1 MRMSLTAL
9 SITVLSADP
18 VDSAQFYC
26 RHFGFSPTAELD
38 WFVSLQH
45 PALPGLHLDLLRQG
59 HPAAGPVLSRQQTT
73 GVMLALIVPDVE
85 SDVRRL
91 EEAGLN
97 FVLPVTTEPWGQ
109 KRAQVQ
115 APDGVTV
122 ELLEFVAPDP
132 EWLSQQAAS
141 PT

>member
-1 MRMSLTAL
+1 MSLTAL

-18 VDSAQFYC
+18 VGSALYYRQ
-26 RHFGFSPTAELD
+26 HFGFLPTAELD

-45 PALPGLHLDLLRQG
+45 PDLPGLHLDLLRQG
-59 HPAAGPVLSRQQTT
+59 HPAAGPLLSRQQTS
-73 GVMLALIVPDVE
+73 GIMLALIVPEVE
-85 SDVRRL
+85 AEARRL
-91 EEAGLN
+91 ERAGLS

-109 KRAQVQ
+109 KRVQFQ

-132 EWLSQQAAS
+132 EWLARQTA
-141 PT
+141 PHT

>member
-1 MRMSLTAL
+1 MSLTAL

-18 VDSAQFYC
+18 VGSARFYR
-26 RHFGFSPTAELD
+26 RHFGFTPTAELD

-45 PALPGLHLDLLRQG
+45 PDLPGLHLDLLRQG
-59 HPAAGPVLSRQQTT
+59 HPAAGPVLSRQRTS

-85 SDVRRL
+85 ADARRL
-91 EEAGLN
+91 EQAGLS

-109 KRAQVQ
+109 KRVQ
-115 APDGVTV
+115 LHAPDGVTV
-122 ELLEFVAPDP
+122 ELLEFVPPDP
-132 EWLSQQAAS
+132 AWLAQQSAT

>member
-1 MRMSLTAL
+1 MSLTAL

-18 VDSAQFYC
+18 VGSARFYR
-26 RHFGFSPTAELD
+26 RHFGFTPTAELD

-45 PALPGLHLDLLRQG
+45 PDLPGLHLDLLRQG
-59 HPAAGPVLSRQQTT
+59 HPAAGPALSRQRTS

-85 SDVRRL
+85 ADARRL
-91 EEAGLN
+91 EQAGLS

-109 KRAQVQ
+109 KRVQ
-115 APDGVTV
+115 LHAPDGVTV
-122 ELLEFVAPDP
+122 ELLEFVPPDP
-132 EWLSQQAAS
+132 AWLAQQSAT

>member
-1 MRMSLTAL
+1 MSLTAL

-18 VDSAQFYC
+18 VGSARFYR
-26 RHFGFSPTAELD
+26 RHFGFTPTAELD

-45 PALPGLHLDLLRQG
+45 PDLPGLHLDLLRQG
-59 HPAAGPVLSRQQTT
+59 HPAAGPALSRQRTS

-85 SDVRRL
+85 ADARRL
-91 EEAGLN
+91 EQAGLS

-109 KRAQVQ
+109 KRVQ
-115 APDGVTV
+115 LLAPDGVTV
-122 ELLEFVAPDP
+122 ELLEFVPPDP
-132 EWLSQQAAS
+132 AWLAQQSAT